1 MISGVLSVF
10 EWFVFSLEKWVMASL
25 SDLGLKDVKADAG
38 FEVIPAGEYPAI
50 VAKSEMKPTKDGT
63 GQRLNLT
70 LQILSGQYQNRIVFD
85 GLNVKNRSAQAE
97 QIGRSQLKAL
107 CVAVNVPDPK
117 ASEELHGKPFTLKV
131 KIGKDQN
138 GNPRNEVAGYK
149 ARLQQTPP
157 AAQPSLVEQAFE
169 DTATAPVKKPW

>member
-1 MISGVLSVF
+1 
-10 EWFVFSLEKWVMASL
+10 MASL

-50 VAKSEMKPTKDGT
+50 VTKSEMKPTKDGT

-85 GLNVKNRSAQAE
+85 GLNVKNKSAQAE
-97 QIGRSQLKAL
+97 QIGLSQLKAL

-117 ASEELHGKPFTLKV
+117 SSEELHGKPFSLKV

-149 ARLQQTPP
+149 ARVASAAP
-157 AAQPSLVEQAFE
+157 APQPSLIEQAFE
-169 DTATAPVKKPW
+169 PTEATPTQNPWK

>member
-1 MISGVLSVF
+1 
-10 EWFVFSLEKWVMASL
+10 MASL

-50 VAKSEMKPTKDGT
+50 VTKSEMKPTKDGT

-85 GLNVKNRSAQAE
+85 GLNVKNKSAQAE

-107 CVAVNVPDPK
+107 CVAVNIPDPK
-117 ASEELHGKPFTLKV
+117 SSEELHNKSFTVKL

-149 ARLQQTPP
+149 ARIQP
-157 AAQPSLVEQAFE
+157 AALVEKNMIEQAFE
-169 DTATAPVKKPW
+169 PTEATPTQNPWK

>member
-1 MISGVLSVF
+1 
-10 EWFVFSLEKWVMASL
+10 MASL
-25 SDLGLKDVKADAG
+25 SDLGLKDVKADVG

-50 VAKSEMKPTKDGT
+50 VTKSEMKPTKDGT

-85 GLNVKNRSAQAE
+85 GLNVKNKSAQAE

-107 CVAVNVPDPK
+107 CVAVNVLDPK
-117 ASEELHGKPFTLKV
+117 TSEELHGKPFTLKV

-149 ARLQQTPP
+149 ARLNTAPP
-157 AAQPSLVEQAFE
+157 AAEKSLVEQAFE
-169 DTATAPVKKPW
+169 PTEAAPAQRPW

>member
-1 MISGVLSVF
+1 
-10 EWFVFSLEKWVMASL
+10 MASL

-38 FEVIPAGEYPAI
+38 FEVIPAGEYAAI

-85 GLNVKNRSAQAE
+85 GLNVKNKSAQAE

-107 CVAVNVPDPK
+107 CVAVNVLDPK
-117 ASEELHGKPFTLKV
+117 TSEELHGKPFTLKV

-138 GNPRNEVAGYK
+138 LNPRNEVAGYK
-149 ARLQQTPP
+149 ARLNTAPP
-157 AAQPSLVEQAFE
+157 AAEKSLVEQAFE
-169 DTATAPVKKPW
+169 PTEAAPAQRPW

>member
-1 MISGVLSVF
+1 
-10 EWFVFSLEKWVMASL
+10 MASL

-50 VAKSEMKPTKDGT
+50 VTKSEMKPTKDGT

-85 GLNVKNRSAQAE
+85 GLNVKNKSAQAE

-107 CVAVNVPDPK
+107 CVAVNVLDPK
-117 ASEELHGKPFTLKV
+117 TSEELHGKPFTLKV

-138 GNPRNEVAGYK
+138 LNPRNEVAGYK
-149 ARLQQTPP
+149 ARLNTAPP
-157 AAQPSLVEQAFE
+157 AAEKSLVEQAFE
-169 DTATAPVKKPW
+169 EPAAAPTQRPW

>member
-1 MISGVLSVF
+1 
-10 EWFVFSLEKWVMASL
+10 MASL

-50 VAKSEMKPTKDGT
+50 VTKSEMKPTKDGT

-85 GLNVKNRSAQAE
+85 GLNVKNKSAQAE

-107 CVAVNVPDPK
+107 CVAVNVLDPK
-117 ASEELHGKPFTLKV
+117 TSEELHGKPFTLKV

-138 GNPRNEVAGYK
+138 LNPRNEVAGYK
-149 ARLQQTPP
+149 ARLNTAPP
-157 AAQPSLVEQAFE
+157 AAEKSLVEQAFE
-169 DTATAPVKKPW
+169 PTEAAPAQRPW